1 MKRAGKHVGTTPPTV
16 LFLIH
21 VARLVPFSVIEE
33 TERDASYI
41 NALARVRLASLAVPA
56 SQFRH

>member
-1 MKRAGKHVGTTPPTV
+1 MDTTLHTA

-21 VARLVPFSVIEE
+21 VVHLVPFSVTEE

-41 NALARVRLASLAVPA
+41 NALARVRLASLAIQA
-56 SQFRH
+56 SKFRH